1 MKKSLRI
8 WAVALLAAV
17 AVPLVF
23 LTGSAGTSRT
33 GPGLSNSMVAR
44 AIAIETGKIKPTRAD
59 LKRPAFSGGRIVTAL
74 EASGY
79 YDKLAAKSGKAPAP
93 LVQANNT
100 RGCQNVFFSATV
112 GVPNFRVNQ
121 DCSLRRQ
128 AEEAIAVNPT
138 DATNYVAGQNDSWI
152 GFNHCGYDWTTNKGR
167 TWGDQIPPFY
177 QFALA
182 DGHTADAC
190 SDPTATFDNAG
201 NAYVG
206 GVLFDAC
213 GGCAASALVVSKS
226 NAAYKGAVLHTPN
239 SALSLQGYRAN
250 PLGVIESADGTT
262 VSEDKEFVVADANAS
277 SAKKNNVYMTWT
289 RFTANN
295 DPIYFS
301 QSTNGGTTWSAGVE
315 ISGSGSFC
323 SGGFESATSCDY
335 DQGSHPFVG
344 PDGTIYVTFT
354 NGNTPGLDVNQ
365 QLFVKC
371 PVASDCSS
379 LASWTA
385 PVKVSDVKTRMPY
398 GSVAATGCP
407 GGRQCIPP
415 NGYRVTSFTSSS
427 VSADS
432 SGKLY
437 ITWFDGTNIAAN
449 CNPTTATTPGSA
461 ATATPPCDTD
471 VWYSYSTNGGATWSA
486 AKIVTPATAEG
497 KVAGTGAAQWQP
509 WSQVAP
515 DGSALYVGYYDRQYG
530 TGTSY
535 CETSGCNDI
544 TLATIAT
551 PATAT
556 PTITYQRITSSSMPN
571 LTATGAAANA
581 NALQAGFIGD
591 YMWVATDSAGH
602 PKLVWAD
609 TRPISG
615 TTPEEDVYFAAPG
628 DQPTTTFTV
637 SVIGSGQG
645 HVISDP
651 EGIDCEVNTCTGT
664 FPYGTLVRLFP
675 EPSATSDFTG
685 WGGDCLS
692 SALALCTKTMTTDY
706 AATAAFEATP
716 PKKCIV
722 PFVIG
727 KTVSAAKIKITKAGC
742 KPGAV
747 IRKSS
752 ASVKKNRVIST
763 SPVAGKVVKLGTHV
777 KITVSKGKK
786 KKH

>member
-8 WAVALLAAV
+8 WAVASLAAV

-23 LTGSAGTSRT
+23 LTGSASTS
-33 GPGLSNSMVAR
+33 GSAPGLSNSMIAR
-44 AIAIETGKIKPTRAD
+44 ALAIETGKIQPTRAD

-79 YDKLAAKSGKAPAP
+79 YDRLAAKSGKAPSAP
-93 LVQANNT
+93 LVQAKST
-100 RGCQNVFFSATV
+100 QGCQNVFGGATAI
-112 GVPNFRVNQ
+112 PNFRVNQ
-121 DCSLRRQ
+121 DCSFRRQ
-128 AEEAIAVNPT
+128 AEENIAVNPT
-138 DATNYVAGQNDSWI
+138 DSKNLIAGQNDSRI
-152 GFNHCGYDWTTNKGR
+152 GYNHCGYDWTTDKGKS
-167 TWGDQIPPFY
+167 WGDQIPPFY

-213 GGCAASALVVSKS
+213 GGCAASALVVEKS
-226 NAAYKGAVLHTPN
+226 NAAYKGSFYHTPN
-239 SALSLQGYRAN
+239 SSLSLQAYRDN
-250 PLGVIESADGTT
+250 PLGVVESVDGTT

-289 RFTANN
+289 RFTADN
-295 DPIYFS
+295 DPIYFG
-301 QSTNGGTTWSAGVE
+301 QSTDGGATWSTPVE

-335 DQGSHPFVG
+335 DQGSHPWVG
-344 PDGTIYVTFT
+344 PDGTIYVVFT

-371 PVASDCSS
+371 PVANDCTTT
-379 LASWTA
+379 AGWTD
-385 PVKVSDVKTRMPY
+385 PVKVSDVYTRMPY
-398 GSVAATGCP
+398 GPVASSGCP
-407 GGRQCIPP
+407 SGRQCIPP
-415 NGYRVTSFTSSS
+415 NGYRVTSFTSAS

-437 ITWFDGTNIAAN
+437 TTWFDGKNIAAN
-449 CNPTTATTPGSA
+449 CNPTTASTPGSA

-471 VWYSYSTNGGATWSA
+471 VWYSYSTNGGTTWSTPA
-486 AKIVTPATAEG
+486 VVTPATAEG
-497 KVAGTGAAQWQP
+497 KTAGTGAAQWQP

-515 DGSALYVGYYDRQYG
+515 DGSAFYVGYYDRQYG

-544 TLATIAT
+544 TLATIT
-551 PATAT
+551 NPATAT
-556 PTITYQRITSSSMPN
+556 PTIAYTRITNASMPN
-571 LTATGAAANA
+571 LVATGTGANS
-581 NALQAGFIGD
+581 LEAGFLGD

-615 TTPEEDVYFAAPG
+615 TTPEEDVYFAAPR
-628 DQPTTTFTV
+628 DLPTSSVTV

-651 EGIDCEVNTCTGT
+651 EGIDCEVNTCSAD
-664 FPYGTLVRLFP
+664 FPYGSTVQLSP

-692 SALALCTKTMTTDY
+692 AALGLCTLTMTSDH
-706 AATAAFEATP
+706 ATSAVFEATP

-727 KTVSAAKIKITKAGC
+727 KTVSQAKHAIIKAGC
-742 KPGAV
+742 KPGKV

-763 SPVAGKVVKLGTHV
+763 SPEAGKVVKLGTHV
-777 KITVSKGKK
+777 KITVSKGPK